1 MKIEDNVTNQNA
13 YILQAYLKAIGLR
26 LEFVTKDPLLTDLSE
41 DIQEFVVHGRRIVD
55 YGYRKPVYK
64 ALFDKYMEY
73 MESRVY
79 VGLDK
84 DAKSTLA
91 WNWVFEQD
99 EIKTM
104 DMKGLTKEDFLSI
117 ITNPNVDIEKEKKNI
132 RMADEEETL
141 DEDDNL
147 SEEDEIESED
157 M

>member
-1 MKIEDNVTNQNA
+1 M
-13 YILQAYLKAIGLR
+13 
-26 LEFVTKDPLLTDLSE
+26 
-41 DIQEFVVHGRRIVD
+41 
-55 YGYRKPVYK
+55 
-64 ALFDKYMEY
+64 
-73 MESRVY
+73 
-79 VGLDK
+79 DK
-84 DAKSTLA
+84 DAKGTLG

-99 EIKTM
+99 EIKQL

>member
-1 MKIEDNVTNQNA
+1 
-13 YILQAYLKAIGLR
+13 
-26 LEFVTKDPLLTDLSE
+26 
-41 DIQEFVVHGRRIVD
+41 
-55 YGYRKPVYK
+55 
-64 ALFDKYMEY
+64 

-91 WNWVFEQD
+91 WNWVFEQED
-99 EIKTM
+99 IKSM
-104 DMKGLTKEDFLSI
+104 DMKGLSKNDFLEI
-117 ITNPNVDIEKEKKNI
+117 ITNPDVDIEKEKKNI